1 MQEDTKTLES
11 HWGGKKKRKKE
22 TELKK
27 EKRKKERKK
36 ATWRKTVYRANKYHQ
51 KARMLLIQEN
61 SSSDIAWMFI

>member
-1 MQEDTKTLES
+1 MQGDTKTLES

-22 TELKK
+22 TEFK
-27 EKRKKERKK
+27 KRKKEKKK
-36 ATWRKTVYRANKYHQ
+36 ATWRKTVYRANEYHQ